1 MTVGPDCANAV
12 DHSVEDFA
20 HAYGQR
26 TSLYDAFIEW
36 QGLLRVKR
44 FLRST
49 FSQVL
54 AVHREMHSSTGA
66 GNGCGRTGFSSY
78 CNPVSPAWVRQDVYL
93 DISGFTS

>member
-54 AVHREMHSSTGA
+54 AVHREIISEMRCAHFIQKFYA
-66 GNGCGRTGFSSY
+66 
-78 CNPVSPAWVRQDVYL
+78 CNQLVGSL
-93 DISGFTS
+93 LG

>member
-12 DHSVEDFA
+12 DHSMEDVA

-44 FLRST
+44 FLRSYSST

-54 AVHREMHSSTGA
+54 AVHRADEMCSTLYKNFMLA
-66 GNGCGRTGFSSY
+66 TNWLA
-78 CNPVSPAWVRQDVYL
+78 VLLA
-93 DISGFTS
+93 